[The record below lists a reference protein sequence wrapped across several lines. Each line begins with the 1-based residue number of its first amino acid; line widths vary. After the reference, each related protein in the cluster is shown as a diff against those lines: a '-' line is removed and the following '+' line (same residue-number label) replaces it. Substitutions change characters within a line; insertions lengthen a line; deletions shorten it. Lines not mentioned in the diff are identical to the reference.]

1 MGILLENTGRV
12 TGMEAKFARTVLH
25 SRPSGWMRIA
35 TLLLVSMVSVT
46 LNAASFRT
54 RNFIVEAATP
64 ALARQVAE
72 QAESYRKQLAMHWL
86 GAPLPAWPNPCPIQV
101 VSGPHLPA
109 QGVTTYNPI
118 PARDFQMEVV
128 GSQQRILDSVLPHE
142 ITHTVLATHFG
153 RPLPRCA
160 DEGICTTVE
169 HESERSKHEVKL
181 LEFLRSHRGIAM
193 NQLFLMKDYPA
204 DVLPMYAQGYSV
216 CQFLIDQKGP
226 REFIRFLGN
235 YLRHPSWTKNL
246 RNHYGYESLQEFQDY
261 WIAWVAAGSGSSGP
275 YVKLASGEMP
285 AEDQKSLQIASLL
298 GSDGKVPGQMPEPRS
313 MQSDWVFETIRSGPS
328 MVSSPSMGS
337 SLDQQKKRAQ
347 ATPPLRPAPSM
358 AIDKLVPP
366 LTTPTSPGSSLPPS
380 ESDDHSQLVPIT
392 KLVPIRHG
400 DYPTN
405 SNNTPHSAVT
415 YR

>member
-12 TGMEAKFARTVLH
+12 TGMEAKFARTFLH
-25 SRPSGWMRIA
+25 SRPSGWMRLA

-64 ALARQVAE
+64 SLARQVAE

-142 ITHTVLATHFG
+142 ITHTVSPLTLAAHCRVG
-153 RPLPRCA
+153 QA
-160 DEGICTTVE
+160 EGICTTVE

-181 LEFLRSHRGIAM
+181 LEFFEISSGDRHEPAFPDERLSRRCTTDVRPRLLSLSIPHRPEGA
-193 NQLFLMKDYPA
+193 
-204 DVLPMYAQGYSV
+204 
-216 CQFLIDQKGP
+216 

-261 WIAWVAAGSGSSGP
+261 WIAWVAAE
-275 YVKLASGEMP
+275 VVP
-285 AEDQKSLQIASLL
+285 AD
-298 GSDGKVPGQMPEPRS
+298 PM
-313 MQSDWVFETIRSGPS
+313 
-328 MVSSPSMGS
+328 
-337 SLDQQKKRAQ
+337 
-347 ATPPLRPAPSM
+347 
-358 AIDKLVPP
+358 
-366 LTTPTSPGSSLPPS
+366 
-380 ESDDHSQLVPIT
+380 
-392 KLVPIRHG
+392 
-400 DYPTN
+400 
-405 SNNTPHSAVT
+405 
-415 YR
+415 

>member
-1 MGILLENTGRV
+1 
-12 TGMEAKFARTVLH
+12 MEAKFARTVVH
-25 SRPSGWMRIA
+25 SHPSGWMRLV

-72 QAESYRKQLAMHWL
+72 QAESYREQLAMHWL

-142 ITHTVLATHFG
+142 VTHTVLATHFG
-153 RPLPRCA
+153 RPLPRWA

-275 YVKLASGEMP
+275 YVKLASGERP
-285 AEDQKSLQIASLL
+285 ADDQKSLQVASLL
-298 GSDGKVPGQMPEPRS
+298 ETDGKVPGQMPEPRS
-313 MQSDWVFETIRSGPS
+313 MQSDWVFETIRSGPI
-328 MVSSPSMGS
+328 MVSSAK
-337 SLDQQKKRAQ
+337 QQKKQAQ
-347 ATPPLRPAPSM
+347 ATPPLRPVPSM

-366 LTTPTSPGSSLPPS
+366 LTIRTSAGSSLSPS
-380 ESDDHSQLVPIT
+380 ESADHSQLVPIT

-400 DYPTN
+400 KYPTN
-405 SNNTPHSAVT
+405 TNTTPHSEVT